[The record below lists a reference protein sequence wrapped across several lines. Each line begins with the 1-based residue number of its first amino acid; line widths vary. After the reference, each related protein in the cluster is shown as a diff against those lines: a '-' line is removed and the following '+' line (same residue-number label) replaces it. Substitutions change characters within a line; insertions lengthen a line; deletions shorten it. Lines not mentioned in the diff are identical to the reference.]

1 MATDPTGTIEVT
13 SWRTIFAGA
22 GTRSNPSA
30 PCRRLL
36 SRMLLAAAAHA
47 SLHLTEIEARAHFV
61 DAIHARTDGE
71 P

>member
-1 MATDPTGTIEVT
+1 
-13 SWRTIFAGA
+13 
-22 GTRSNPSA
+22 
-30 PCRRLL
+30 
-36 SRMLLAAAAHA
+36 MLLAAAAHA